1 MKTKALLSAC
11 ALTACLAACTNED
24 FLTEQSN
31 ANAAIEANSVVGADL
46 VSHGMNIVWEDGGVD
61 TRATNGSWKKNDRLG
76 LAWYRFDG
84 ENITETQRESV
95 WNSGRNWKDDNN
107 IYANHMFSAVED
119 GANTQFTTT
128 TDVYQGAYFAYW
140 PYAKQQ
146 GNSSTGIVPKT
157 IKVNDMP
164 QTGDYEYERWNQAL
178 MISAQDFIGYSEGTD
193 KNGTL
198 QMSFSPVPMVNMLV
212 MNATPDE
219 NITGDDV
226 LKGLTITEMEV
237 AAGRSNKIFV
247 TEAILVPH
255 NLPKKLATETLD
267 ETREEV
273 YEAADAATKEGATNS
288 ILDKKKIES
297 TLTTKVLNPEYTLAQ
312 ADELRAFAL
321 PIIKKAT
328 YNSST
333 QNPTAKVT
341 VGRLHEVDGESQLWY
356 ELGEFAIA
364 AEDEFIQ
371 HVKEALT
378 ADETSTYSWL
388 KVMRN
393 ETNKNTWQVRRTHM
407 VANLGVD
414 NFTPLTNNITCKEQW
429 NDLVDIYNSL
439 VNIKGLENVK
449 EPTFNLTS
457 EVVFD
462 GEIRVPTCG
471 VELSTSGKGQM
482 TITGETVWPES
493 LTADGAA
500 KVYVDENGVMNYNP
514 TKDAKIDAVI
524 INDGLINVGGWGA
537 LSTKDANALTNN
549 NRIVIEYGAYIYPN
563 KGAEGIIAYRM
574 EASNEIARLNKLLD
588 GGPATKGSAN
598 INTVIIPAGIELN
611 LNAKVE
617 TSGDT
622 GDRYEEDIQGSSDDL
637 SDKIK
642 SARIELEGGT
652 LLTTARDNANFNTVG
667 SVVVRAG
674 ATNLMQDVLTE
685 NISIEE
691 GDLTIDSELLPLVG
705 KKELSGVKS
714 IKNAAGCNLNV
725 KTKVKVD
732 NLTNYGKIDVDANYK
747 VTYSTLKQY
756 NPQTG
761 ERGSFTGEVVP
772 ETVYTPNQE
781 ELAAAKAG
789 VTEVWETG
797 WNGDAALNTVEGYGD
812 CENLEK
818 LAEKINGQ
826 ANTNSPRVERLINC
840 LNDYFTVLNG
850 KVSTLTKATITPED
864 LEKYENSA
872 EYRFLR

>member
-1 MKTKALLSAC
+1 
-11 ALTACLAACTNED
+11 
-24 FLTEQSN
+24 
-31 ANAAIEANSVVGADL
+31 
-46 VSHGMNIVWEDGGVD
+46 
-61 TRATNGSWKKNDRLG
+61 
-76 LAWYRFDG
+76 
-84 ENITETQRESV
+84 
-95 WNSGRNWKDDNN
+95 
-107 IYANHMFSAVED
+107 MFSAVED

-164 QTGDYEYERWNQAL
+164 QIGDYDYERWNQAL
-178 MISAQDFIGYSEGTD
+178 MISAQNFIGYNEGTD

-237 AAGRSNKIFV
+237 AAGRSNRIFV
-247 TEAILVPH
+247 TEAILVPR

-267 ETREEV
+267 ETREKV
-273 YEAADAATKEGATNS
+273 YEAADAATKEGTTNS
-288 ILDKKKIES
+288 ILDEKKIES

-321 PIIKKAT
+321 PIIEKAT
-328 YNSST
+328 YSST

-341 VGRLHEVDGESQLWY
+341 VGRLHEVDGESHLWY

-378 ADETSTYSWL
+378 AEETSTYSWL

-393 ETNKNTWQVRRTHM
+393 ETNENAWQVRRNSM

-414 NFTPLTNNITCKEQW
+414 NFKPLTDGITCKEQW

-449 EPTFNLTS
+449 KPTFNLTS

-493 LTADGAA
+493 LTADGDA

-514 TKDAKIDAVI
+514 SKDAVIDAVI
-524 INDGLINVGGWGA
+524 TNNGLINVGGWGA
-537 LSTKDANALTNN
+537 LSTNSANALTNN
-549 NRIVIEYGAYIYPN
+549 NRIVIEYGAYIYPVD
-563 KGAEGIIAYRM
+563 GAEGIIAYRM
-574 EASNEIARLNKLLD
+574 VADNEIARLNKLLK
-588 GGPATKGSAN
+588 GGPVAKGSAN

-617 TSGDT
+617 TDGNT
-622 GDRYEEDIQGSSDDL
+622 GDRYEEDIQGSSNGL

-642 SARIELEGGT
+642 NTRIELEGGA
-652 LLTTARDNANFNTVG
+652 LLTDARDNFDFNTVG
-667 SVVVRAG
+667 SVVVTAG
-674 ATNLMQDVLTE
+674 TTNLMKDVLTE

-691 GDLTIDSELLPLVG
+691 GNLTIDSEPLPLVG
-705 KKELSGVKS
+705 KKELSGVES
-714 IKNAAGCNLNV
+714 IENAAGCNLNV
-725 KTKVKVD
+725 KTDVEVD
-732 NLTNYGKIDVDANYK
+732 NLTNYGKIDVDADYK

-781 ELAAAKAG
+781 ALDAAKAG
-789 VTEVWETG
+789 VSEVWETG
-797 WNGDAALNTVEGYGD
+797 WNGHAALNTEEGYGD
-812 CENLEK
+812 SGSLEE

-826 ANTNSPRVERLINC
+826 ADTNSPRVERLIEC
-840 LNDYFTVLNG
+840 LNNYFTELNG
-850 KVSTLTKATITPED
+850 EESTLTKATITAED
-864 LEKYENSA
+864 LLKYENSA
-872 EYRFLR
+872 NYRFL

>member
-84 ENITETQRESV
+84 DDITKTQRESV
-95 WNSGRNWKDDNN
+95 WNSGRNWEEDDN

-164 QTGDYEYERWNQAL
+164 QIGNYDYERWNQAL
-178 MISAQDFIGYSEGTD
+178 MISAQNFIGYNEGTD

-237 AAGRSNKIFV
+237 DAGRSNKIFV
-247 TEAILVPH
+247 TEATLVPR

-267 ETREEV
+267 ETREKV
-273 YEAADAATKEGATNS
+273 YEAADAATKNSTQNS
-288 ILDKKKIES
+288 ILEVNEKEN

-321 PIIKKAT
+321 PIIQKAM
-328 YNSST
+328 YSST

-356 ELGEFAIA
+356 ELGEFAID

-378 ADETSTYSWL
+378 AEETSTYSWL

-393 ETNKNTWQVRRTHM
+393 ETNRNTWQVRRNSM

-414 NFTPLTNNITCKEQW
+414 NFKPLTNNITCKEQW

-439 VNIKGLENVK
+439 VNIKGLENVEK
-449 EPTFNLTS
+449 PTFNLTS

-471 VELSTSGKGQM
+471 VELSTSRNGQM

-493 LTADGAA
+493 LTANGDA

-514 TKDAKIDAVI
+514 SKDAVIDAVI
-524 INDGLINVGGWGA
+524 TNDGLINVGGWGA
-537 LSTKDANALTNN
+537 LSTDGAHALINN
-549 NRIVIEYGAYIYPN
+549 NRIVIEYGAYIYPDN
-563 KGAEGIIAYRM
+563 GEEGIIAYRM
-574 EASNEIARLNKLLD
+574 TADNEIARLNKLLN

-617 TSGDT
+617 TDGNT

-637 SDKIK
+637 SAEIK
-642 SARIELEGGT
+642 NTRIELEGGT
-652 LLTTARDNANFNTVG
+652 LLTDDRENSNFNTVG
-667 SVVVRAG
+667 SVVVTAG
-674 ATNLMQDVLTE
+674 TTNLMKDVLTE
-685 NISIEE
+685 KISIEK
-691 GDLTIDSELLPLVG
+691 GDLTIDSEPLPLVG
-705 KKELSGVKS
+705 KKELSGVES
-714 IKNAAGCNLNV
+714 IDNAAGCNLNV
-725 KTKVKVD
+725 KTDVEVD
-732 NLTNYGKIDVDANYK
+732 NLKNYGKIDVDADYT
-747 VTYSTLKQY
+747 VTYSTLEQY

-772 ETVYTPNQE
+772 ETVYTPDQAA
-781 ELAAAKAG
+781 LAAAKDA
-789 VTEVWETG
+789 VKEVWEIG
-797 WNGDAALNTVEGYGD
+797 WNGNKALKTEKGYGD
-812 CENLEK
+812 CESLEE
-818 LAEKINGQ
+818 LAKKINGQ
-826 ANTNSPRVERLINC
+826 VDTSSPRVERLIEC
-840 LNDYFTVLNG
+840 LNDYFTELNG
-850 KVSTLTKATITPED
+850 KESTLEKATIKKED
-864 LEKYENSA
+864 LQKYENSA
-872 EYRFLR
+872 DYRFL

>member
-84 ENITETQRESV
+84 EDITKTQSESV
-95 WNSGRNWKDDNN
+95 WNSGRNWKEDDN

-157 IKVNDMP
+157 IKVNDVP
-164 QTGDYEYERWNQAL
+164 QTGNYDYERWNQAL
-178 MISAQDFIGYSEGTD
+178 MISAQDFIGYNEGTD

-219 NITGDDV
+219 KITGDNI

-237 AAGRSNKIFV
+237 NAGRSNNIFV
-247 TEAILVPH
+247 TEATLVPR

-267 ETREEV
+267 ETREKV
-273 YEAADAATKEGATNS
+273 YKAADAATKKSTLYS
-288 ILDKKKIES
+288 ILNKEEEGN

-312 ADELRAFAL
+312 ANELRAFAL
-321 PIIKKAT
+321 PIIQRAT
-328 YNSST
+328 YSST

-356 ELGEFAIA
+356 ELGEFAIN

-378 ADETSTYSWL
+378 AEETSIYSWL

-393 ETNKNTWQVRRTHM
+393 ETNKNAWQVRRNSM

-414 NFTPLTNNITCKEQW
+414 NFKPLTNNITCKEQW

-439 VNIKGLENVK
+439 VKIKGFVEK
-449 EPTFNLTS
+449 PTFNLTT
-457 EVVFD
+457 EIVFD

-493 LTADGAA
+493 LTADGKA

-514 TKDAKIDAVI
+514 TKAAVIDAVI
-524 INDGLINVGGWGA
+524 TNDGLINVGGWGA
-537 LSTKDANALTNN
+537 LSTDDAKALINK
-549 NRIVIEYGAYIYPN
+549 NRIVIEYGAYIYPDDN
-563 KGAEGIIAYRM
+563 AKGIIAYRM
-574 EASNEIARLNKLLD
+574 TADNEIARLNKLLN

-598 INTVIIPAGIELN
+598 INTVIIPASIELN

-617 TSGDT
+617 TDGDT
-622 GDRYEEDIQGSSDDL
+622 GDRYEEDIQGTSKGL
-637 SDKIK
+637 SEKIK
-642 SARIELEGGT
+642 NTRIELEGGT
-652 LLTTARDNANFNTVG
+652 LLTNARDNSDFNTVG
-667 SVVVRAG
+667 SVVVTAG
-674 ATNLMQDVLTE
+674 TTNLMKDVLTK
-685 NISIEE
+685 NISIEK
-691 GDLTIDSELLPLVG
+691 GYLTIDSELLPLEG
-705 KKELSGVKS
+705 KKALSDVKS
-714 IKNAAGCNLNV
+714 IDNAAGCNLNV
-725 KTKVKVD
+725 KTDVEVD
-732 NLTNYGKIDVDANYK
+732 NLTNFGKIDVDAAYK
-747 VTYSTLKQY
+747 VTYSTLEQY

-761 ERGSFTGEVVP
+761 ERGSFTGKVVP
-772 ETVYTPNQE
+772 EEVYTPDQE
-781 ELAAAKAG
+781 VLDAAKAA

-797 WNGDAALNTVEGYGD
+797 WDGKEALKKENGYG
-812 CENLEK
+812 NSGSLEE
-818 LAEKINGQ
+818 LAKKINGQ
-826 ANTNSPRVERLINC
+826 ANTTSPRVERLIKC
-840 LNDYFTVLNG
+840 LNDYFTELNG
-850 KVSTLTKATITPED
+850 KESTLEKATIQKED
-864 LEKYENSA
+864 LQKYENSA
-872 EYRFLR
+872 DYRFL

>member
-1 MKTKALLSAC
+1 MKTKVLLSAC

-31 ANAAIEANSVVGADL
+31 ANATIEANNVVGADL
-46 VSHGMNIVWEDGGVD
+46 VSHGMNIVWEDGDVD

-84 ENITETQRESV
+84 DDITKTQRESV
-95 WNSGRNWKDDNN
+95 WNSGKNWKEDNN

-146 GNSSTGIVPKT
+146 GNSLTGIVPKT
-157 IKVNDMP
+157 IKVNDVP
-164 QTGDYEYERWNQAL
+164 QTGNYDYERYNQAL
-178 MISAQDFIGYSEGTD
+178 MISAQDFIGYNEGTD
-193 KNGTL
+193 KNGAL

-219 NITGDDV
+219 NITGDNV

-237 AAGRSNKIFV
+237 SAGRSNNIFV
-247 TEAILVPH
+247 TEATLVPR

-267 ETREEV
+267 ETREKV
-273 YEAADAATKEGATNS
+273 YEAADAATKEGTANS
-288 ILDKKKIES
+288 ILEVEKKGN

-321 PIIKKAT
+321 PIIKQAT
-328 YNSST
+328 YSST

-356 ELGEFAIA
+356 ELGEFAID

-378 ADETSTYSWL
+378 AEKTSIYSWL

-393 ETNKNTWQVRRTHM
+393 ETNKNTWQVRRNSM

-439 VNIKGLENVK
+439 VNIKGLENVEK
-449 EPTFNLTS
+449 PTFNLTT

-493 LTADGAA
+493 LTADGDA

-514 TKDAKIDAVI
+514 TKAAVIDAVI
-524 INDGLINVGGWGA
+524 TNDGLINVGGWGA
-537 LSTKDANALTNN
+537 LSTDDADALTNN
-549 NRIVIEYGAYIYPN
+549 NRIVIEYGAYIYPDED
-563 KGAEGIIAYRM
+563 AEGIIAYRM
-574 EASNEIARLNKLLD
+574 IANNEIARLNKLLN

-617 TSGDT
+617 TDGNT
-622 GDRYEEDIQGSSDDL
+622 GDRYEEDIQGSSNGL

-642 SARIELEGGT
+642 DTRIELEGGA
-652 LLTTARDNANFNTVG
+652 LLTDARDNFDFNTVG
-667 SVVVRAG
+667 SVVVTTG
-674 ATNLMQDVLTE
+674 TTNLMKDVLTE
-685 NISIEE
+685 NISIEK
-691 GDLTIDSELLPLVG
+691 GNLTIDSEPLPLVG
-705 KKELSGVKS
+705 KKELSGVES
-714 IKNAAGCNLNV
+714 IENAAGCNLDV
-725 KTKVKVD
+725 KTDVKVN
-732 NLTNYGKIDVDANYK
+732 NLTNYGKIDVDADYK

-772 ETVYTPNQE
+772 ETVYTPDQE
-781 ELAAAKAG
+781 ALATAKAA
-789 VTEVWETG
+789 VKEVWETG
-797 WNGDAALNTVEGYGD
+797 WNGNKALKNETGYGD
-812 CENLEK
+812 SESLEK

-826 ANTNSPRVERLINC
+826 ADTSSPRVERLIEC
-840 LNDYFTVLNG
+840 LNDYFTELNG
-850 KVSTLTKATITPED
+850 KESTLTKATITAED
-864 LEKYENSA
+864 LQKYENSA
-872 EYRFLR
+872 NYRFL

>member
-1 MKTKALLSAC
+1 MKTKVLLSAC

-31 ANAAIEANSVVGADL
+31 ANATNETNGVVGADL
-46 VSHGMNIVWEDGGVD
+46 VSHGMNIVWEDDGVD

-84 ENITETQRESV
+84 DDITKTQRESV
-95 WNSGRNWKDDNN
+95 WNSGRSWKEDNN

-119 GANTQFTTT
+119 GANTEFTTT

-157 IKVNDMP
+157 IKVNDLP
-164 QTGDYEYERWNQAL
+164 QTGNYDYERYNQAL
-178 MISAQDFIGYSEGTD
+178 MISAQDFIGYNEGTD

-219 NITGDDV
+219 NITGDNV

-237 AAGRSNKIFV
+237 SAGRSNSVFV
-247 TEAILVPH
+247 TEATLVPR

-267 ETREEV
+267 ETREKV
-273 YEAADAATKEGATNS
+273 YEAADAATKESTTNS
-288 ILDKKKIES
+288 ILSDIKRRY

-328 YNSST
+328 YNSTS
-333 QNPTAKVT
+333 NPAANVT
-341 VGRLHEVDGESQLWY
+341 VGRLREVDGETQVWYQL
-356 ELGEFAIA
+356 GVFAID

-393 ETNKNTWQVRRTHM
+393 EANKNAWQVRRNNM

-414 NFTPLTNNITCKEQW
+414 NFKPLTDEITCKEQW

-439 VNIKGLENVK
+439 VNIKGLENVEK
-449 EPTFNLTS
+449 PTFNLTA

-482 TITGETVWPES
+482 TITGETAWPEN
-493 LTADGAA
+493 LTADGDA
-500 KVYVDENGVMNYNP
+500 KVYVDEDGVMNYYP
-514 TKDAKIDAVI
+514 SQAAVIDAVI
-524 INDGLINVGGWGA
+524 TNDGLINVGGWGA
-537 LSTKDANALTNN
+537 LSTDDADALTNN
-549 NRIVIEYGAYIYPN
+549 NRIVIEYGAYIYPDE
-563 KGAEGIIAYRM
+563 GAEGIIAYRM
-574 EASNEIARLNKLLD
+574 IADNEIARLNKLLN

-598 INTVIIPAGIELN
+598 INTVIIPEDIELN
-611 LNAKVE
+611 LNAKVT

-622 GDRYEEDIQGSSDDL
+622 GDRYEEDTQGSSDGL
-637 SDKIK
+637 SNKIQ
-642 SARIELEGGT
+642 SARIELEGGM
-652 LLTTARDNANFNTVG
+652 LLTDARDDSNFNTVG
-667 SVVVRAG
+667 SVVVTAG
-674 ATNLMQDVLTE
+674 TTNLMKDVLTE
-685 NISIEE
+685 NISIEK
-691 GDLTIDSELLPLVG
+691 GDLTVDSESLPVVG
-705 KKELSGVKS
+705 KKELTGVQV
-714 IKNAAGCNLNV
+714 IENAAGCNLKV
-725 KTKVKVD
+725 KTDVEVK
-732 NLTNYGKIDVDANYK
+732 NLTNYGKIDVDADYK
-747 VTYSTLKQY
+747 VTYSTLEQY

-761 ERGSFTGEVVP
+761 ERGSFTGKVVP
-772 ETVYTPNQE
+772 EEVYTPDQE
-781 ELAAAKAG
+781 ALDAAKAA

-797 WNGDAALNTVEGYGD
+797 WDGKEALKKEDGYG
-812 CENLEK
+812 NSGSLEK
-818 LAEKINGQ
+818 LAEKIRGQ
-826 ANTNSPRVERLINC
+826 ANTDSPRVERLIEC
-840 LNDYFTVLNG
+840 LNNYFTKLNG
-850 KVSTLTKATITPED
+850 ETSALTKPTITAEV
-864 LEKYENSA
+864 LKKYENSA
-872 EYRFLR
+872 DYRFL

>member
-1 MKTKALLSAC
+1 
-11 ALTACLAACTNED
+11 
-24 FLTEQSN
+24 
-31 ANAAIEANSVVGADL
+31 
-46 VSHGMNIVWEDGGVD
+46 
-61 TRATNGSWKKNDRLG
+61 
-76 LAWYRFDG
+76 
-84 ENITETQRESV
+84 
-95 WNSGRNWKDDNN
+95 
-107 IYANHMFSAVED
+107 MFSAVED

-164 QTGDYEYERWNQAL
+164 QIGDYDYERWNQAL
-178 MISAQDFIGYSEGTD
+178 MISAQNFIGYNEGTD
-193 KNGTL
+193 KNGIL

-237 AAGRSNKIFV
+237 DAGRNNKIFA
-247 TEAILVPH
+247 TEAILVPR

-267 ETREEV
+267 ETREKV
-273 YEAADAATKEGATNS
+273 YEAADAATKNSTTNS
-288 ILDKKKIES
+288 ILEVNKREN

-312 ADELRAFAL
+312 ANELRAFAL
-321 PIIKKAT
+321 PIIKQAT
-328 YNSST
+328 YSST

-356 ELGEFAIA
+356 ELGEFAID

-378 ADETSTYSWL
+378 AEETSTYSWL

-393 ETNKNTWQVRRTHM
+393 ETNENAWQVRRNSM

-414 NFTPLTNNITCKEQW
+414 NFKPLTNDITCKEQW

-439 VNIKGLENVK
+439 VNIRGLENVEK
-449 EPTFNLTS
+449 PTFNLTS

-471 VELSTSGKGQM
+471 VELSTSGGGQM

-493 LTADGAA
+493 LTADGDA
-500 KVYVDENGVMNYNP
+500 KVYVDENGVMNY
-514 TKDAKIDAVI
+514 
-524 INDGLINVGGWGA
+524 
-537 LSTKDANALTNN
+537 
-549 NRIVIEYGAYIYPN
+549 
-563 KGAEGIIAYRM
+563 IAYRM
-574 EASNEIARLNKLLD
+574 IADNEIARLNKLLN

-617 TSGDT
+617 TDGNT
-622 GDRYEEDIQGSSDDL
+622 GDRYEEDIQGSSSGL
-637 SDKIK
+637 SDKIENT
-642 SARIELEGGT
+642 RIELEGGA
-652 LLTTARDNANFNTVG
+652 LLTDARDNSNFNTVG
-667 SVVVRAG
+667 SVVVTAG
-674 ATNLMQDVLTE
+674 TTNLMKDVLTE

-691 GDLTIDSELLPLVG
+691 GDLTIDSEPLPLVG
-705 KKELSGVKS
+705 KKELSGVES
-714 IKNAAGCNLNV
+714 IENAAGCNLNV
-725 KTKVKVD
+725 KTDVEVD
-732 NLTNYGKIDVDANYK
+732 NLTNYGKIDVDADYK
-747 VTYSTLKQY
+747 VTYSTLEQY

-772 ETVYTPNQE
+772 ETVYTPDQE
-781 ELAAAKAG
+781 VLDAAKAA

-797 WNGDAALNTVEGYGD
+797 WNGNAALNTEDGYG
-812 CENLEK
+812 NSGSLEE
-818 LAEKINGQ
+818 LAKKINGQ
-826 ANTNSPRVERLINC
+826 ADTNSPRVERLIEC
-840 LNDYFTVLNG
+840 LNNYFTELNG
-850 KVSTLTKATITPED
+850 KESTLEKATITAEV
-864 LEKYENSA
+864 LLKYENSA
-872 EYRFLR
+872 NYRFL

>member
-1 MKTKALLSAC
+1 MKTKVLLSAC

-31 ANAAIEANSVVGADL
+31 ANATNETNGVVGADL
-46 VSHGMNIVWEDGGVD
+46 VSHGMNIVWEDDGVD
-61 TRATNGSWKKNDRLG
+61 TRAINGSWKKNDRLG

-84 ENITETQRESV
+84 DDITKTQRESV
-95 WNSGRNWKDDNN
+95 WNSGRSWKEDNN

-119 GANTQFTTT
+119 GANTEFTTT

-157 IKVNDMP
+157 IKVNDLP
-164 QTGDYEYERWNQAL
+164 QTGNYDYERYNQAL
-178 MISAQDFIGYSEGTD
+178 MISAQDFIGYNEGTD

-219 NITGDDV
+219 NITGDNV

-237 AAGRSNKIFV
+237 SAGRSNSVFV
-247 TEAILVPH
+247 TEATLVPR

-267 ETREEV
+267 ETREKV
-273 YEAADAATKEGATNS
+273 YEAADAATKESTTNS
-288 ILDKKKIES
+288 ILSDIKRRY

-328 YNSST
+328 YNSTS
-333 QNPTAKVT
+333 NPAANVT
-341 VGRLHEVDGESQLWY
+341 VGRLREVDGETQVWYQL
-356 ELGEFAIA
+356 GVFAID

-393 ETNKNTWQVRRTHM
+393 EANKNAWQVRRNNM

-414 NFTPLTNNITCKEQW
+414 NFKPLTDEITCKEQW

-439 VNIKGLENVK
+439 VNIKGLENVEK
-449 EPTFNLTS
+449 PTFNLTA

-482 TITGETVWPES
+482 TITGETAWPEN
-493 LTADGAA
+493 LTADGDA
-500 KVYVDENGVMNYNP
+500 KVYVDEDGVMNYYP
-514 TKDAKIDAVI
+514 SQAAVIDAVI
-524 INDGLINVGGWGA
+524 TNDGLINVGGWGA
-537 LSTKDANALTNN
+537 LSTDDADALTNN
-549 NRIVIEYGAYIYPN
+549 NRIVIEYGAYIYPDE
-563 KGAEGIIAYRM
+563 GAEGIIAYRM
-574 EASNEIARLNKLLD
+574 IADNEIARLNKLLN

-598 INTVIIPAGIELN
+598 INTVIIPEDIELN
-611 LNAKVE
+611 LNAKVT

-622 GDRYEEDIQGSSDDL
+622 GDRYEEDTQGSSDGL
-637 SDKIK
+637 SNKIQ
-642 SARIELEGGT
+642 SARIELEGGM
-652 LLTTARDNANFNTVG
+652 LLTDARDDSNFNTVG
-667 SVVVRAG
+667 SVVVTAG
-674 ATNLMQDVLTE
+674 TTNLMKDVLTE
-685 NISIEE
+685 NISIEK
-691 GDLTIDSELLPLVG
+691 GDLTVDSESLPVVG
-705 KKELSGVKS
+705 KKELTGVQV
-714 IKNAAGCNLNV
+714 IENAAGCNLNV
-725 KTKVKVD
+725 KTDVEVK
-732 NLTNYGKIDVDANYK
+732 NLTNYGKIDVDADYK
-747 VTYSTLKQY
+747 VTYSTLEQY

-761 ERGSFTGEVVP
+761 ERGSFTGKVVP
-772 ETVYTPNQE
+772 EEVYTPDQE
-781 ELAAAKAG
+781 ALDAAKAA

-797 WNGDAALNTVEGYGD
+797 WDGKEALKKEDGYG
-812 CENLEK
+812 NSGSLEK
-818 LAEKINGQ
+818 LAEKIRGQ
-826 ANTNSPRVERLINC
+826 ANTDSPRVERLIEC
-840 LNDYFTVLNG
+840 LNNYFTKLNG
-850 KVSTLTKATITPED
+850 ETSALTKPTITAEV
-864 LEKYENSA
+864 LKKYENSA
-872 EYRFLR
+872 DYRFL